1 MIKKNVLM
9 IIGSYFPLISGGGI
23 QCKNIIDNLN
33 SKVNFTIFTTFH
45 NYKYFKHDYKESNNI
60 FRVRVNPS
68 SIFSKLFALFKF
80 TYLFLKIFNTIDI
93 IHIHGLT
100 SISFLFIF
108 LGKLFN
114 KKIILKLS
122 SFNFDDPIAIK
133 QKSIIYFLFIKNVD
147 KIICISSAFKDA
159 AIKAGI
165 SNSKIE
171 TIPNFVDTDKFS
183 SMKNEDKLDI
193 KIDII
198 SNIPTLIFVG
208 FFSKEKRPDL
218 VYETWK
224 RSFLDGYKSNLIFIG
239 YTMGSYF
246 EIDNNIYKKIKFDIE
261 ENDYNKYVNFVE
273 ATFNIE
279 QYFKISDIFVL
290 PSLREGVSNAL
301 LEAMSCKVTPIITKL
316 PGISEFIIKDGI
328 NGLEFDSSDHDL
340 LYKKLIQLLSS
351 EEIRKNMGE
360 EARDLI
366 IDQFSSKKILPKY
379 LNLYE
384 NV

>member
-1 MIKKNVLM
+1 M

-45 NYKYFKHDYKESNNI
+45 NYKYFKHDYKESNKI

-68 SIFSKLFALFKF
+68 NIFSKLFALFKF
-80 TYLFLKIFNTIDI
+80 TYLFLKIFKTIDI

-122 SFNFDDPIAIK
+122 SFNFDDPITIK
-133 QKSIIYFLFIKNVD
+133 RKSIIYFLFIKNVD
-147 KIICISSAFKDA
+147 KIICISSAFKEA
-159 AIKAGI
+159 AIKSGI
-165 SNSKIE
+165 NNSKIE
-171 TIPNFVDTDKFS
+171 SIPNFVDINKFTP
-183 SMKNEDKLDI
+183 MKNEVNLDI
-193 KIDII
+193 NIDII

-246 EIDNNIYKKIKFDIE
+246 EIDNEIYKKIKFDIE
-261 ENDYNKYVNFVE
+261 KNDYNKYINFVE
-273 ATFNIE
+273 TTFNIE
-279 QYFKISDIFVL
+279 QYFRVSDIFIF

-316 PGISEFIIKDGI
+316 PGISKFIIKDGI
-328 NGLEFDSSDHDL
+328 NGCEFDSSDHDL
-340 LYKKLIQLLSS
+340 FYKKLIQLLSS
-351 EEIRKNMGE
+351 KEIRQNMGE
-360 EARDLI
+360 EARNLI

-384 NV
+384 NI